1 MVIAMS
7 DTSMSTA
14 FDILLEI
21 IEHQSADGQLM
32 RRLVEVSRR
41 QPGAIFL
48 DPRAEIF
55 DGFRKQ
61 QIGTPAGGTCC
72 SLCSPRRY

>member
-1 MVIAMS
+1 MS

-61 QIGTPAGGTCC
+61 QIDVRDTVAARQLFLRSRVT
-72 SLCSPRRY
+72 